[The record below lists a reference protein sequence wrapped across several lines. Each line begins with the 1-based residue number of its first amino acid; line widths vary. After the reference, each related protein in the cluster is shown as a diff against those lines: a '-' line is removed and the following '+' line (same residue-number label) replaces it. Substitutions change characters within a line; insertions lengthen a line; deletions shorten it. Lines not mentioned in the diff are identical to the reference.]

1 MGLSEKTRMGSAAL
15 WFDHT
20 SIKGLIPAFS
30 LQFCGDFELD
40 VMREKAELCAKRRKH
55 AKV

>member
-1 MGLSEKTRMGSAAL
+1 MGSAAL

-40 VMREKAELCAKRRKH
+40 VMREKAELCAKQRKH